1 MFKKNKT
8 EYQVVDSNIIK
19 KPCKAIVIANA
30 EILNIDLNNKWNITE
45 VKFPKSYSGS
55 KIKKLI
61 VTFEVEE

>member
-1 MFKKNKT
+1 MTPPSMDCIEIELNLWN
-8 EYQVVDSNIIK
+8 E
-19 KPCKAIVIANA
+19 VIG
-30 EILNIDLNNKWNITE
+30 ILNDSPLLYVSNNKWNITE